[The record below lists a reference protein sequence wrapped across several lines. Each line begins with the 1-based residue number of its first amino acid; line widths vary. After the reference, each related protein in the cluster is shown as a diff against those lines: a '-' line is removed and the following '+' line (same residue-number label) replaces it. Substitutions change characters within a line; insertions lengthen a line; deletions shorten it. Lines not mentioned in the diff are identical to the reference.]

1 MPSHSILLYGQSL
14 LLALVAGSLTGS
26 PDLQVKQAATWDE
39 ASRLLAERIPDMLI
53 FDLAG
58 NRESYL
64 LPLLLK
70 KPDLL
75 LLGLDTEC
83 NQAVLL
89 SGKGTRLLTM
99 NEIEALVVNQ
109 GE

>member
-14 LLALVAGSLTGS
+14 LLALVAGSLTDS
-26 PDLQVKQAATWDE
+26 PNLQIKQVATWDE
-39 ASRLLAERIPDMLI
+39 ASRLLAEQIPDALI
-53 FDLAG
+53 FDLASD
-58 NRESYL
+58 RESHL
-64 LPLLLK
+64 LPLLLR

-89 SGKGTRLLTM
+89 SGKGTRRLTM
-99 NEIEALVVNQ
+99 NEIEALMVNQ